1 VDAAYLAL
9 TGEKIDAQ
17 QALAMR
23 LVNEVVLDEKTLSR
37 AMEVAALI
45 ARHPRQAVQTE
56 LDCLHRGM
64 ELSRAD
70 AMHYTD
76 HQYWLS
82 RKLMGDGADT
92 GKEAITT
99 MKKLKEGEGDE

>member
-1 VDAAYLAL
+1 
-9 TGEKIDAQ
+9 
-17 QALAMR
+17 
-23 LVNEVVLDEKTLSR
+23 
-37 AMEVAALI
+37 
-45 ARHPRQAVQTE
+45 
-56 LDCLHRGM
+56 M